1 MTCCFPPPRLRSR
14 GGPGEKADDPV
25 SMYRSDLCTVPASLA
40 GLPALSMPCG
50 TGKDGLPVGLQLM
63 GRAFAE
69 GTIYRA
75 AQALEEA
82 MAE

>member
-1 MTCCFPPPRLRSR
+1 MTYGR
-14 GGPGEKADDPV
+14 
-25 SMYRSDLCTVPASLA
+25 TLA